1 MKKWYTSLSYI
12 ISYNMKKKKGMR
24 MIHAWCGATLLVAGS
39 LLSCIST
46 KGSMSNGSEL
56 TGVSTGMVWN
66 EPAPY
71 GMVLVKRGS
80 VKMGPDKQDSL
91 WGSPVPTR
99 EISVESFWMD
109 ETEVTVAEYRQF
121 LYWVRDSIIRERLA
135 DPAYGGNELYK
146 IEEDREGNPIKPYLN
161 WSKPI
166 PWKRATED
174 EEMGIQSVYK
184 RHPIDG
190 TLMLDA
196 SQMNYYYEV
205 YDYAE
210 AAKRRNR
217 LNPSERIKNTDI
229 KVDPEEVV
237 MITKDTAYIDD
248 EGRIVNTTI
257 TRPLSSEW
265 DFLNS
270 YIVNVYPD
278 TTCWVNDFPKANN
291 EQYMRMYFNHPAYN
305 NHPIVGVS
313 WEQANA
319 FCAWRTNYL
328 LAGLH
333 GQARYIQ
340 RYRLPTEAEWEFAAR
355 GREDNHFPWKSDD
368 TKDDRGCYNANYK
381 PGKGDY
387 TKDGNLITTRAG
399 NYKPNSN
406 GLYDMAGNVSEWTS
420 EAYTESGVLQASD
433 INPDVQYNAAQDD
446 PYKLKKKV
454 VRGGSWKDV
463 NAFIRSDARTWE
475 YQNEQRS
482 YIGFRCV
489 RTQVG
494 TGKSK

>member
-1 MKKWYTSLSYI
+1 MMKRQ
-12 ISYNMKKKKGMR
+12 KKIMSVCSVCAGVLLL
-24 MIHAWCGATLLVAGS
+24 AGALASCMGSSGRSMVAG
-39 LLSCIST
+39 
-46 KGSMSNGSEL
+46 GEL
-56 TGVSTGMVWN
+56 TGIPASPAWD

-80 VKMGPDKQDSL
+80 LKMGPEQQDTL
-91 WGSPVPTR
+91 WGTPVPTR

-109 ETEVTVAEYRQF
+109 ETEVTVGEYKQF

-135 DPAYGGNELYK
+135 DPAYGGNELFK

-161 WSKPI
+161 WSRPI

-174 EEMGIQSVYK
+174 EDMAIQSVYK

-190 TLMLDA
+190 TVMLDG
-196 SQMNYYYEV
+196 SQMNFYYEI
-205 YDYAE
+205 YDYVE

-217 LNPSERIKNTDI
+217 LNPAERVKNTD
-229 KVDPEEVV
+229 VEVNDDEVV
-237 MITKDTAYIDD
+237 MITKDTAYIDE
-248 EGRIVNTTI
+248 EGRIINRTI

-270 YIVNVYPD
+270 YIVNIYPD
-278 TTCWVNDFPKANN
+278 TTCWVNDFPQANN
-291 EQYMRMYFNHPAYN
+291 EQYMRLYFNHPAYN
-305 NHPIVGVS
+305 NHPMVGVS

-319 FCAWRTNYL
+319 FCAWRTNFL
-328 LAGLH
+328 LKGLR
-333 GQARYIQ
+333 GQAKYIQ

-355 GREDNHFPWKSDD
+355 GREDNKFPWKEDA
-368 TKDDRGCYNANYK
+368 TKDERGCYNANYK

-387 TKDGNLITTRAG
+387 TKDGSLITTRAG
-399 NYKPNSN
+399 AYPPNSN

-420 EAYTESGVLQASD
+420 TAYTESGVLQASD
-433 INPDVQYNAAQDD
+433 MNPDIQYNASRQD
-446 PYKLKKKV
+446 PYALKKKV

-489 RTQVG
+489 RTVAG
-494 TGKSK
+494 SGKK

>member
-1 MKKWYTSLSYI
+1 MGK
-12 ISYNMKKKKGMR
+12 NKGMKT
-24 MIHAWCGATLLVAGS
+24 IHAWYGAALLLFGS
-39 LLSCIST
+39 LVSCMGTVGNS
-46 KGSMSNGSEL
+46 SMRGGEVIGASD
-56 TGVSTGMVWN
+56 VAWY

-71 GMVLVKRGS
+71 GKVLVKHGS

-91 WGSPVPTR
+91 WGTIVPSR

-109 ETEVTVAEYRQF
+109 DTEVTVAEYKQF
-121 LYWVRDSIIRERLA
+121 VNWARDSIIRERLA

-174 EEMGIQSVYK
+174 EQMAIESVYK
-184 RHPIDG
+184 HHPIDG

-196 SQMNYYYEV
+196 GQMNYYYEI
-205 YDYAE
+205 YDYTE
-210 AAKRRNR
+210 AAKRHNR
-217 LNPSERIKNTDI
+217 LNPAERVKNTDI
-229 KVDPEEVV
+229 QVNPEEVI

-248 EGRIVNTTI
+248 EGRIVNRTI

-278 TTCWVNDFPKANN
+278 TTCWVNDFPNANN
-291 EQYMRMYFNHPAYN
+291 EQYMRLYFNHPSYN
-305 NHPIVGVS
+305 EHPVVGVS

-328 LAGLH
+328 LAGLR
-333 GQARYIQ
+333 GQAKYIQ

-355 GREDNHFPWKSDD
+355 GPEGALFPWETKGVKSE
-368 TKDDRGCYNANYK
+368 KDCYFANFKPDRGE
-381 PGKGDY
+381 Y
-387 TKDGNLITTRAG
+387 TDDGSLITSKGGSYSA
-399 NYKPNSN
+399 NSN
-406 GLYDMAGNVSEWTS
+406 GLFDMAGNVAEWTS
-420 EAYTESGVLQASD
+420 TVYTESGVDGMSD
-433 INPDVQYNAAQDD
+433 MNPELKYNAAKAD
-446 PYKLKKKV
+446 PYRLKKKS
-454 VRGGSWKDV
+454 VRGGSWKDPESM
-463 NAFIRSDARTWE
+463 IRSVWRSYE
-475 YQNEQRS
+475 YQNQPRS

-489 RTQVG
+489 RSVSG
-494 TGKSK
+494 TTNKRK